1 MQPSRLRLFL
11 QFLCFEILVILAA
24 IFAFM
29 TIRVLAQAI
38 KQRFHM
44 RDIRPQLAVEEPAME
59 PVPLPEI
66 NTPEKKSWGRRLVV
80 SVAALLLAS
89 IIASTFLFSVH
100 FFSGTLAQSTNADA
114 QALAARHPQQRPDF
128 ERGVIYPQWYAGG
141 YGVNDPIW
149 QTNIDAMKK
158 QTGAQWIEIPVLFSQ
173 ASSISTTVEVSAST
187 PGLDGFV
194 QGVQKAHSLGY
205 RVFFV
210 PLMGVREPGGWSGSI
225 HFSTQQQEQ
234 AWFNS
239 YWNTLQSYVSAAAQ
253 NNVEQMAIGT
263 ELQTLQQTVPD
274 ALWNQLISRIRSVF
288 KNTLT
293 YDMNWSSLDNPIPNW
308 FSNPA
313 LTYIGVSTYIPLLD
327 SPARINPKDMPALW
341 RIKIKDRLDSLAQR
355 LHKHVLI
362 TEIGYRNSSD
372 ALYRTWEATSKA
384 QADPAEQAGAYD
396 AALTNVFHDPL
407 IAGTFFWGWDDV
419 GMFAIKGQP
428 AAQVLLKW
436 YSL

>member
-29 TIRVLAQAI
+29 TTRVLAQAI

-149 QTNIDAMKK
+149 QTNIDAMKNR
-158 QTGAQWIEIPVLFSQ
+158 QGRNGLRYLCCFPRPLQHLPL
-173 ASSISTTVEVSAST
+173 EVSAST

-205 RVFFV
+205 RV
-210 PLMGVREPGGWSGSI
+210 
-225 HFSTQQQEQ
+225 
-234 AWFNS
+234 
-239 YWNTLQSYVSAAAQ
+239 
-253 NNVEQMAIGT
+253 
-263 ELQTLQQTVPD
+263 
-274 ALWNQLISRIRSVF
+274 
-288 KNTLT
+288 
-293 YDMNWSSLDNPIPNW
+293 
-308 FSNPA
+308 
-313 LTYIGVSTYIPLLD
+313 
-327 SPARINPKDMPALW
+327 
-341 RIKIKDRLDSLAQR
+341 
-355 LHKHVLI
+355 
-362 TEIGYRNSSD
+362 
-372 ALYRTWEATSKA
+372 
-384 QADPAEQAGAYD
+384 
-396 AALTNVFHDPL
+396 
-407 IAGTFFWGWDDV
+407 
-419 GMFAIKGQP
+419 
-428 AAQVLLKW
+428 
-436 YSL
+436 

>member
-29 TIRVLAQAI
+29 TTRVLAQAI

-173 ASSISTTVEVSAST
+173 ASSTSTTVEVSAST

-194 QGVQKAHSLGY
+194 QGVQKAHSLGGGQAASTSRRSSRSRHGSTATGTHY
-205 RVFFV
+205 NPTSAPPRKTMSSKW
-210 PLMGVREPGGWSGSI
+210 PLAPNYKPCNRLYLMRSG
-225 HFSTQQQEQ
+225 
-234 AWFNS
+234 
-239 YWNTLQSYVSAAAQ
+239 
-253 NNVEQMAIGT
+253 
-263 ELQTLQQTVPD
+263 
-274 ALWNQLISRIRSVF
+274 
-288 KNTLT
+288 
-293 YDMNWSSLDNPIPNW
+293 
-308 FSNPA
+308 
-313 LTYIGVSTYIPLLD
+313 
-327 SPARINPKDMPALW
+327 
-341 RIKIKDRLDSLAQR
+341 
-355 LHKHVLI
+355 
-362 TEIGYRNSSD
+362 
-372 ALYRTWEATSKA
+372 TS
-384 QADPAEQAGAYD
+384 
-396 AALTNVFHDPL
+396 
-407 IAGTFFWGWDDV
+407 
-419 GMFAIKGQP
+419 
-428 AAQVLLKW
+428 
-436 YSL
+436 